1 MLLYILWIELNKK
14 NFIAFVCQTSIT
26 KTNIWKMALV
36 SAFFS
41 IIKIWPLYSSPL
53 IFQIQG
59 HFFSWYTAGPSCNL
73 GAWTCQGTDF
83 PGNTG
88 ACVALLI
95 PLAQRR
101 GLADRCFIE
110 SAAGLLDN
118 SEERVGVSL
127 LVHNKN
133 TVSAQSAGGNQLRP
147 DFQPCWY
154 WKNSAWSG

>member
-1 MLLYILWIELNKK
+1 M
-14 NFIAFVCQTSIT
+14 
-26 KTNIWKMALV
+26 
-36 SAFFS
+36 
-41 IIKIWPLYSSPL
+41 LYSSL
-53 IFQIQG
+53 LFFQIHG
-59 HFFSWYTAGPSCNL
+59 HFFPDSLQAHHVIPDRGFAKAL
-73 GAWTCQGTDF
+73 IF

-88 ACVALLI
+88 ACVALFI

-147 DFQPCWY
+147 DFQPC
-154 WKNSAWSG
+154 